1 MYVKKCLSISFFII
15 ASGNSSLC
23 KSFINLFNFRFC
35 VVHLNN
41 FDKILKQGIIFV
53 IEIFKMSDNN
63 CSRFRCNS

>member
-1 MYVKKCLSISFFII
+1 MSQYQSFFIS

-23 KSFINLFNFRFC
+23 KSFINRFNFRFC
-35 VVHLNN
+35 VVYLNN
-41 FDKILKQGIIFV
+41 FDKILKQGIIFI